1 MRRPRLGAKPW
12 GVLALALGLL
22 AIPQLYG
29 LWGEGPRAI
38 EVALRQSPRVQ
49 ALCARLGGL
58 YVVPWGMN
66 LSDSDSQGELE
77 MAHWVRCDG
86 AWARVDAALV
96 HRGGP
101 WQVQRLAIEVKGQ
114 VHDVLER

>member
-1 MRRPRLGAKPW
+1 MRWPKLGANPW

-29 LWGEGPRAI
+29 AWGEGPRLI
-38 EVALRQSPRVQ
+38 KVTLWQSAQAQ
-49 ALCARLGGL
+49 ALCGRMGGL
-58 YVVPWGMN
+58 YVVPWGMS

-77 MAHWVRCDG
+77 MAHWVRCG
-86 AWARVDAALV
+86 AHWARVDSALA

-101 WQVQRLAIEVKGQ
+101 WQVQRLTLTLAGQ
-114 VHDVLER
+114 AHDVLER

>member
-1 MRRPRLGAKPW
+1 MRWPKLGANPW

-29 LWGEGPRAI
+29 AWGEGPRLI
-38 EVALRQSPRVQ
+38 KVTLWQSAQAQ
-49 ALCARLGGL
+49 ALCGRIGGL
-58 YVVPWGMN
+58 YVVPWGMS

-77 MAHWVRCDG
+77 MAHWARCG
-86 AWARVDAALV
+86 AQGARVDSALA

-101 WQVQRLAIEVKGQ
+101 WQVQRLTLTLAGQ
-114 VHDVLER
+114 AHDVLER

>member
-1 MRRPRLGAKPW
+1 MRWRGLGVRPW

-38 EVALRQSPRVQ
+38 EVALRQSPLAR
-49 ALCARLGGL
+49 ALCPRLGRF

-77 MAHWVRCDG
+77 MAHWVRCG
-86 AWARVDAALV
+86 AAWARVDAALV

-101 WQVQRLAIEVKGQ
+101 WQVQRLTIEVDGQ
-114 VHDVLER
+114 VHDALAR